1 MMFIKLLIT
10 SDLQTVI
17 IGSPWLHDMH
27 IAYKGFQCLSRIT
40 AESNNINKK
49 NSRRAKELIDFE
61 FTMFFH
67 RIRFIRLSSK

>member
-1 MMFIKLLIT
+1 VTRIASIMMFIKLLIT

-49 NSRRAKELIDFE
+49 IADAQKSL
-61 FTMFFH
+61 
-67 RIRFIRLSSK
+67 